1 MSGTGGVRPVGY
13 AATAAGFLDEAAAD
27 GDGRDLAVRE
37 LAALQGVGYALLAV
51 CDQLA
56 DVTDGAAD
64 CATHLSG
71 IAGAVGGLSR
81 PSAAGRV
88 RGALASLG
96 QLWPGGLR

>member
-1 MSGTGGVRPVGY
+1 M
-13 AATAAGFLDEAAAD
+13 
-27 GDGRDLAVRE
+27 RE
-37 LAALQGVGYALLAV
+37 LVALQGVGYALLAV

-71 IAGAVGGLSR
+71 IAGAVDGLSR

-88 RGALASLG
+88 RGAFASLG